1 MNTVKEHNMT
11 DSNPTPN
18 PFDRWGQ
25 KSWLNLPPTPTA
37 KPTGKTQVDA
47 PANSNWLFFCLGAIS
62 SVALLL
68 VGVLA
73 GTSQGRK

>member
-1 MNTVKEHNMT
+1 MT
-11 DSNPTPN
+11 NPSENPN

-25 KSWLNLPPTPTA
+25 KSWLNLPIGPTA
-37 KPTGKTQVDA
+37 KPETKTKVESSA
-47 PANSNWLFFCLGAIS
+47 PSSWIFFCLGAIS

-73 GTSQGRK
+73 GTSRGGK

>member
-1 MNTVKEHNMT
+1 MT
-11 DSNPTPN
+11 NPSENPN

-25 KSWLNLPPTPTA
+25 KSWLNLPIGPTA
-37 KPTGKTQVDA
+37 KPETKTKVESPA
-47 PANSNWLFFCLGAIS
+47 PSNWIFFCLGAIS

-73 GTSQGRK
+73 GTSRGGK